1 MLKEKFEVLEGVL
14 QPLGVQENLSV
25 GIRHQEVTTPCI
37 FNFVRATLASSIA
50 LNYHARPGYN
60 MLHGSG
66 SSLKLSSSSP
76 KKLQTFSFSYDIY
89 GKQARTNSKGT
100 DDIHSHYI
108 A

>member
-37 FNFVRATLASSIA
+37 FNFVRAKLASSIA
-50 LNYHARPGYN
+50 LNCHARPGYN

-66 SSLKLSSSSP
+66 SSLNLSSSSP
-76 KKLQTFSFSYDIY
+76 KKLQTNFSYDIY
-89 GKQARTNSKGT
+89 GKKARTNSKGT
-100 DDIHSHYI
+100 DDIQSHYI